1 VIPLTPAPQVD
12 GAHRITFAMSAGSI
26 LGATLGGLMV
36 AYAPVQFLKL
46 LLSCV
51 LIVAAGKTMT
61 GHR

>member
-1 VIPLTPAPQVD
+1 
-12 GAHRITFAMSAGSI
+12 MSAGLI
-26 LGATLGGLMV
+26 LGATLGGLAV

-46 LLSCV
+46 SLGCM